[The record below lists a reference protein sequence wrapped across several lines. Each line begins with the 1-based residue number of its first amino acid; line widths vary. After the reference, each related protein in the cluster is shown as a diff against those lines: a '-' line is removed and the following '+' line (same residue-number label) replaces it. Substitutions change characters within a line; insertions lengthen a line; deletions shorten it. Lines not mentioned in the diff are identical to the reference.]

1 MAYPVGLNSVLN
13 ELHTCVPGWLPSAQ
27 WEEARE
33 GEFLL
38 HLESQDSELCLSVF
52 Y

>member
-1 MAYPVGLNSVLN
+1 MVVTYPVGLNSVLN
-13 ELHTCVPGWLPSAQ
+13 ELHTCVSGWLPSTQ

-38 HLESQDSELCLSVF
+38 HPES
-52 Y
+52 